1 MILQSGTKFRSFAEQ
16 SSFSFNFEATP
27 SSWSGNY
34 SFGVSGDNGALNLFS
49 FKNGKIY
56 DPLNRFVHSYSIG
69 DNINLSGN
77 YSSGAFG
84 YYINSKP
91 IALNL
96 KISEQGYSYREVYVS
111 SPNSSLDF
119 DLNIYGYS
127 LPVYN
132 FSFLGD
138 FPYVTGKSI
147 TGVISNSSAQN
158 SSFKVFSG
166 NASFNYTGY
175 NFSNSVSNLSLSAG
189 QSGLFSF
196 DYLGNGTDYTISAST
211 GINPIYYNLTFY
223 TNFGTVVKTGALD
236 LKYQPLYLIDFY
248 QIQTGFNSV
257 TSNYSWFY
265 DLEGKLCDNSPF
277 NFKLEKVSGFD
288 YKNTKTGSLDF
299 TGVATGLVSGFIY
312 GTGFLN
318 GNVSADLKTNQLDYY
333 GSGLSGFPFTGSHS
347 GNLIYKTG
355 FIDATGLLSKDYISG
370 GIFGNGY
377 VLEVSNSQYSSV
389 VQDEKTK
396 KILSGSGLFN
406 NPVLTGITGAK
417 VSGEFYKYYIP
428 GTFFV
433 TNPTLP
439 IIPVSGIF
447 TGSNTGNLIFTG
459 LVKGSGAVYSNSNY
473 SLSFSGTWTG
483 RNPVGQLITES
494 FSSGVNFT
502 NSFVFSTGA
511 STIGK
516 TCSSIYNDYPFSGTG
531 VGLYLDQNN
540 NVISGN
546 YLLRG
551 LSGSFSFVPNTNSGT
566 FYLNSGFYGGLNLP
580 IDTGNLFVYSPAY
593 VKYPEGFS
601 NNWVSGY
608 SIETDMIQVWQ
619 DFSPLKY
626 GMGNPL
632 DWTHKQYSWD
642 NPYYFTYY
650 SNLEP
655 GPYIKITF
663 NNDVV
668 APASGFI
675 CDSYCVAPHPQYPSI
690 SSWSISGSND
700 NFNWVLL
707 HSVTG
712 EKLEKN
718 YLKVYD
724 FINSVFYKYL
734 NFKIDSSED
743 PVYHAPSVSQAE
755 INNNSYI
762 RGFAKFVPLKR
773 TRVTK
778 YLGPI
783 VNSITNQGNNNNVS
797 GSYPSRGYPNEWYR
811 AFDTITNNF
820 FAIIENGNLSSNNPS
835 SRGVFLNKNLN
846 LNTGVSGLNDLSQA
860 VSINAVGFNDSFNFY
875 GGQFSTFMG
884 SARSNFAIT
893 NKNNTISS
901 TGPTSFLNPVM
912 NISTTGNR
920 VVVCSNGDTK
930 FLSGAS
936 LATLN
941 SNIYT
946 GILFGCADPYI
957 NGWRLGSVFTNNFV
971 NRERTSTFT
980 FSLQNNNGSNYIL
993 NNGIVFTNPSG
1004 VLTTGFPLVRNSG
1017 ASSPLTWE
1025 SGVDSDGYSQ
1035 LRYNLH
1041 NEQNGST
1048 NRPVGVSGIITHD
1061 LFIPKINQTK
1071 KVTYVYG
1078 DFTTSKMFRGR
1089 GDAGNTDNIAANPQ
1103 GRHVFAQRMSTGRHT
1118 MWNYEFINSGWQG
1131 GDAWVRSLQIDN
1143 SGRNLIVCTDSTI
1156 NRIPNKAKLYFLSLP
1171 TESGERPIAQDLRN
1185 NYNGITDPALT
1196 GLTSGGFITKRLPIF
1211 NCDGNIYTSLL
1222 SGASGLFLGGDFYY
1236 SRVNSNLTPSVNY
1249 QRAILF
1255 NPSGNGQT
1263 GVIVTGYGI
1272 TNNIVYTMALD
1283 TNGRV
1288 HLGGNFNGATVN
1300 SGPAR
1305 NRYACY
1311 DARTAALQ
1319 SLDFNLNST
1328 VYGIYHHPAQ
1338 NKLYLGGDFTT
1349 LNNGTVT
1356 RNRAARINLGAGGLV
1371 EDWGAGDGFDGRV
1384 RGIKT
1389 GFNGDLIFYG
1399 NFSRFSGIN
1408 ARFVARFDSNGSFIT
1423 GGYPV
1428 YRNTTELR
1436 TDTWSSN
1443 AVDCEIDPVDKTI
1456 YLIFEGGGQGYGG
1469 DMQDGDN
1476 QNDSYNYSYRRGL
1489 RFDYATLK
1497 PSGVP
1502 PCFPHGQPLCIKYWN
1517 NRMIFGGGTF
1527 NHAGF
1532 GQFTKGI
1539 AAFLDEPTGNLF
1551 MDFNPNLNSYVN
1563 SACKVNDGLILA
1575 GNFTTCDGYAAS
1587 GLVKVDFF
1595 GKRMTGFNPSCQN
1608 PNIVKI
1614 KNTPS
1619 GVFAFSTKPWNST
1632 TRGNFY
1638 RIDPNNGSLLKN
1650 YSMNLYEASYAG
1662 GDFFIDTGV
1671 NSIGHAVVGN
1681 IKSFNVGSFIEYTF
1695 PTPINSLQ
1703 GYDLILTGNIPS
1715 SFSLTASG
1723 VSDTVYRTIHTQ
1735 NTASP
1740 NLFYRKYD
1748 IDYPLSGI
1756 KKVRFDF
1763 SPPETGFIS
1772 VNHINI
1778 YEKPSGFMSG
1788 LRLVLSDVRGSGVV
1802 SFTGSPFSLYTG
1814 YDYTVPYYDPS
1825 HLAVSSVY
1833 EVTGFVP
1840 ASGFSAGLEN
1850 GFYKTTGSIGATGT
1864 FVVLP
1869 SSGSSVINNIKVN
1882 SITGS
1887 SRASITFK
1895 LKQNVNDILRDGF
1908 DTISFNTGSFYS
1920 SNQGSF
1926 TFTYNKS
1933 NYQALN
1939 SSHFSGIEDLILK
1952 INNLHSGWL
1961 SGSYNSSSREI
1972 IFNAPAALG
1981 ASGNL
1986 MYIKPVISSGINNF
2000 FENSSSLSSQ
2010 SFYFSGGRSDYLNMN
2025 TGVSGFHSGIFTGFG
2040 ITLHKGEYE
2049 NMFADL
2055 NSTPS
2060 GLFFSK
2066 IFTGFTGIE
2075 YSGANSYSNIFYATG
2090 LASYDYDVRLTGLAS
2105 GFNHLNNQSGLVT
2118 GIIYQTG
2125 RLTTGAVNGVGAWN
2139 NIILTGSGSPGKVY
2153 TIPSG
2158 GSDFAQVSNFWT
2170 GVFSGRFNFSSTMTG
2185 NYSIIT
2191 GIPVSISTGTGWI
2204 DYDSNFAWNFNI
2216 KTGAFSSNSPY
2227 SGLSLNYNSG
2237 AGVYSGSGIVEKTLC
2252 IPFTNSQ
2259 SKFVKFEINHYN
2271 PYNSGN
2277 NKMKYTISGLTATG
2291 SYLFTGIL
2299 SE

>member
-1 MILQSGTKFRSFAEQ
+1 MIIQTGTKFRSFAEQ
-16 SSFSFNFEATP
+16 SAFSFAFEATP

-34 SFGVSGDNGALNLFS
+34 SFGVSGANGSLNLFNLKS
-49 FKNGKIY
+49 GKVY
-56 DPLNRFVHSYSIG
+56 DPLNRFVYSYSKDDVI
-69 DNINLSGN
+69 NISGN
-77 YSSGAFG
+77 YSSGLFG
-84 YYINSKP
+84 YHINDKP
-91 IALNL
+91 VALNL
-96 KISEQGYSYREVYVS
+96 KISEQSYSFKEIYVS
-111 SPNSSLDF
+111 SPNSSLNF
-119 DLNIYGYS
+119 DLDIYGYS
-127 LPVYN
+127 LPEYN
-132 FSFLGD
+132 FSFLGSS
-138 FPYVTGKSI
+138 FLTGQNI
-147 TGVISNSSAQN
+147 TGVLSNTSSQN

-166 NASFNYTGY
+166 AASFNYTGY
-175 NFSNSVSNLSLSAG
+175 QFSNPVLNTSLSNG
-189 QSGLFSF
+189 QSGHFAF
-196 DYLGNGTDYTISAST
+196 NYVGNGADYTISPST
-211 GINPIYYNLTFY
+211 GINPLYYNLTFY
-223 TNFGTVVKTGALD
+223 TNFGTIVQTGTLD
-236 LKYQPLYLIDFY
+236 LGYQSFYLIDFY
-248 QIQTGFNSV
+248 QVQSGFNSI
-257 TSNYSWFY
+257 TNNYSWLY
-265 DLEGKLCDNSPF
+265 DLDGKLCEESPF
-277 NFKLEKVSGFD
+277 IFKLEKISGFD
-288 YKNTKTGSLDF
+288 YKNIKTGNLSF
-299 TGVATGLVSGFIY
+299 TGEATGFVSGFIY

-318 GNVSADLKTNQLDYY
+318 GKLSGNLKTDQLDYY
-333 GSGLSGFPFTGSHS
+333 GSGIPGIHFTGIHS
-347 GNLIYKTG
+347 GDLIYKSG
-355 FIDATGLLSKDYISG
+355 FIDARGSVTKDYISG

-377 VLEVSNSQYSSV
+377 ILEVSNSEYSSV
-389 VQDEKTK
+389 IQDQKTK
-396 KILSGSGLFN
+396 SFLSGSGLSGRSI
-406 NPVLTGITGAK
+406 LTGITGAK
-417 VSGEFYKYYIP
+417 TSGEFYKYYVP

-447 TGSNTGNLIFTG
+447 TGQNTGDLIFTG

-473 SLSFSGTWTG
+473 SLSFSGIWTG
-483 RNPVGQLITES
+483 RNPAGQLITES

-632 DWTHKQYSWD
+632 DWTHKQYSWE

-675 CDSYCVAPHPQYPSI
+675 CDSYCVAPHPEYPSI

-712 EKLEKN
+712 ESLEKN

-724 FINSVFYKYL
+724 FNNSTFYKYL
-734 NFKIDSSED
+734 NFKINSSEN
-743 PVYHAPSVSQAE
+743 PVYHIPSVSEAQ
-755 INNNSYI
+755 INDNSYV

-773 TRVTK
+773 TKVTK

-783 VNSITNQGNNNNVS
+783 VNSITSQGNNNNVT

-811 AFDTITNNF
+811 AFDNQASNF
-820 FAIIENGNLSSNNPS
+820 FAIIENGNLSSNNAS
-835 SRGVFLNKNLN
+835 SRGIFLNKNLN
-846 LNTGVSGLNDLSQA
+846 LNTGISGLNDLSQA
-860 VSINAVGFNDSFNFY
+860 VSINSIGFNDSFNFY

-884 SARSNFAIT
+884 SARSNFAVT

-901 TGPTSFLNPVM
+901 TGPTSFLNPVI
-912 NISTTGNR
+912 NISTTGDR
-920 VVVCSNGDTK
+920 VVVCSSGDTK

-936 LATLN
+936 LSVLN
-941 SNIYT
+941 SNVYT
-946 GILFGCADPYI
+946 GILFGCADP
-957 NGWRLGSVFTNNFV
+957 NSTGWRLGSVFNNNFV
-971 NRERTSTFT
+971 NKERTANFTFT
-980 FSLQNNNGSNYIL
+980 LQNNNGSEYVL
-993 NNGIVFTNPSG
+993 NNGLVFANASG
-1004 VLTTGFPLVRNSG
+1004 DLVTGFPLVRNSG

-1041 NEQNGST
+1041 NEQLGST

-1071 KVTYVYG
+1071 KVTYIYG

-1089 GDAGNTDNIAANPQ
+1089 GNANDTNNVRLNPQ
-1103 GRHVFAQRMSTGRHT
+1103 GRHVYSQRMSSGRHT
-1118 MWNYEFINSGWQG
+1118 MWNYEFRNSGWECC
-1131 GDAWVRSLQIDN
+1131 DTWVRSMQIDN
-1143 SGRNLIVCTDSTI
+1143 SGKNLIVCTDSST
-1156 NRIPNKAKLYFLSLP
+1156 NWIPNKAKLYFLSLP
-1171 TESGERPIAQDLRN
+1171 TETGQYPVAQDLKN
-1185 NYNGITDPALT
+1185 CYNGITDPAIT
-1196 GLTSGGFITKRLPIF
+1196 GLTSGGFIVKTLPIF

-1222 SGASGLFLGGDFYY
+1222 SGASGLFLGGDFYNARINT
-1236 SRVNSNLTPSVNY
+1236 SLIPAVNS

-1255 NPSGNGQT
+1255 NPSGNAGT
-1263 GVIVTGYGI
+1263 GVLVTGYGI
-1272 TNNIVYTMALD
+1272 TNGIVYAMALD
-1283 TNGRV
+1283 TQNRI
-1288 HLGGNFNGATVN
+1288 HLGGTFNGATVN
-1300 SGPAR
+1300 STIR

-1311 DARTAALQ
+1311 NVSTAALQ
-1319 SLDFNLNST
+1319 TFDFNLNST
-1328 VYGIYHHPAQ
+1328 VYGIYHHPTQ
-1338 NKLYLGGDFTT
+1338 DKLYIGGDFTT
-1349 LNNGTVT
+1349 LNAGSIT

-1408 ARFVARFDSNGSFIT
+1408 ARFIARFDSNGSFIT

-1443 AVDCEIDPVDKTI
+1443 AVDCEIDPVDKSI
-1456 YLIFEGGGQGYGG
+1456 YLIFEGSNQNYGG
-1469 DMQDGDN
+1469 DIQDGDN
-1476 QNDSYNYSYRRGL
+1476 QTDSYNYSYRRGL
-1489 RFDYATLK
+1489 RFDYNTLK

-1502 PCFPHGQPLCIKYWN
+1502 PSFPHGQPLCIKYWN
-1517 NRMIFGGGTF
+1517 DRMIFGGGTF
-1527 NHAGF
+1527 NHAGI

-1551 MDFNPNLNSYVN
+1551 MDFNPNLNSFVN
-1563 SACKVNDGLILA
+1563 SACKVSDGLILA

-1735 NTASP
+1735 NAASP
-1740 NLFYRKYD
+1740 NLSYTKYD

-1756 KKVRFDF
+1756 KKVRFEF

-1788 LRLVLSDVRGSGVV
+1788 LRLVLSDVRGSGLV
-1802 SFTGSPFSLYTG
+1802 SFTGTPFSLYTG

-1850 GFYKTTGSIGATGT
+1850 GFYKTTGSVGMTGT
-1864 FVVLP
+1864 FIVLP
-1869 SSGSSVINNIKVN
+1869 SSGSSIINNIKVN

-1887 SRASITFK
+1887 SRASISFK
-1895 LKQNVNDILRDGF
+1895 LKQDINEILKDGV
-1908 DTISFNTGSFYS
+1908 DSISFNTGSFYS
-1920 SNQGSF
+1920 SNQNSF
-1926 TFTYNKS
+1926 TFFYNKE
-1933 NYQALN
+1933 NYQPSN
-1939 SSHFSGIEDLILK
+1939 SSHFSGVEDLISK
-1952 INNLHSGWL
+1952 INNLHSSWL
-1961 SGSYNSSSREI
+1961 SGSYDSSSRDI
-1972 IFNAPAALG
+1972 TFSAPLALG
-1981 ASGNL
+1981 GAGNL
-1986 MYIKPVISSGINNF
+1986 MYIKPVISSGLNNF
-2000 FENSSSLSSQ
+2000 FENSSNLSSQ

-2025 TGVSGFHSGIFTGFG
+2025 TGVSGFHSGIFTGSG
-2040 ITLHKGEYE
+2040 ISLHKGEYA
-2049 NMFADL
+2049 NIFVDL
-2055 NSTPS
+2055 NLPPS

-2066 IFTGFTGIE
+2066 LFTGFTGIE
-2075 YSGANSYSNIFYATG
+2075 YSGLNSYSSLFYATG
-2090 LASYDYDVRLTGLAS
+2090 LVDYDYNVRLTGLAS
-2105 GFNHLNNQSGLVT
+2105 GFNNSNNQSGIVT
-2118 GIIYQTG
+2118 GIIYKSG
-2125 RLTTGAVNGVGAWN
+2125 KLTTGAVFGEGIWN
-2139 NIILTGSGSPGKVY
+2139 NIIITGSGSPGAVY

-2158 GSDFAQVSNFWT
+2158 GTDFTQVSNFWT
-2170 GVFSGRFNFSSTMTG
+2170 GLFSGVFNFSSPKTG
-2185 NYSIIT
+2185 YYSVAT
-2191 GIPVSISTGTGWI
+2191 GIPISVTTGSGWT
-2204 DYDSNFAWNFNI
+2204 DYDSNFAWNFNV
-2216 KTGAFSSNSPY
+2216 KTGSFSAGTNY
-2227 SGLSLNYNSG
+2227 SGVPIYYDSG
-2237 AGVYSGSGIVEKTLC
+2237 AGFYSGSGVLEKTSC
-2252 IPFTNSQ
+2252 FPFSTPV

-2277 NKMKYTISGLTATG
+2277 NKMKYTISGLTDTG